1 MTSTSYGYGLVRFLV
16 DPIVPVYVPPPAPPV
31 FALPFARCKSEEV
44 EPLRNPSLSG
54 VELSEPL
61 LTNDNDGHSSVAG
74 DMNSDV
80 GEDVLAERRRVEKG
94 SDRSDGSDGS
104 RAGESKDDREA
115 LRVRI
120 LGLKKVFPG
129 RGGAPKSPCRRCIWA
144 SMNMNVWGCW

>member
-1 MTSTSYGYGLVRFLV
+1 MRT
-16 DPIVPVYVPPPAPPV
+16 
-31 FALPFARCKSEEV
+31 
-44 EPLRNPSLSG
+44 PSLSG

-61 LTNDNDGHSSVAG
+61 LTNDGRSSVAG

-104 RAGESKDDREA
+104 GESKDDREA

-120 LGLKKVFPG
+120 LGLKKVLSSLP
-129 RGGAPKSPCRRCIWA
+129 RLANISPKSEAAIWLCFWHGGG
-144 SMNMNVWGCW
+144 VWGADLV